1 MSNIENTKP
10 NITTPKQRLLE
21 QKKSL
26 IIGIVIL
33 AGLFGLFILSDAG
46 KPKTVKPSKDKKKE
60 EYTITIA
67 DITKN
72 AKTEDRWLVN
82 AQEKIEKQE
91 YKIDETA
98 QGNQRLKSEI
108 EELKSERLLQE
119 EKFSALEAKIEL
131 LSNKITTEGIHTNS
145 QSNSGE
151 LNPNAGAMPTA
162 QQPSITTINFD
173 DNESDD
179 FKSSSQVKQ
188 TTFNTKEG
196 YIPQGSY
203 VSAKIISAVDVQVGV
218 SAQSNPKPVL
228 LRITGDAKSAIFQDK
243 KLSVDITGCLITAG
257 AIGELSSEKVYIKLS
272 KMTCAKNNDEVT
284 EVPVQGYISAKGSNG
299 IRGEIIMKEGSMIGK
314 SFLAGMVGGLGQAYS
329 QSLAPPLTFGGGT
342 TTMTSISAES
352 AAKRGIGGGLGT
364 SGNQI
369 SQYLIKRAEQYQ
381 PVISIPSGIEVEVVF
396 IDGFFLDGRNKEVK
410 TKANASERTQKE
422 NTKEIEENN
431 NTTNEEE

>member
-1 MSNIENTKP
+1 MNNNQDTK
-10 NITTPKQRLLE
+10 NNLTTPKQRLLE

-26 IIGIVIL
+26 IIGIAIL

-46 KPKTVKPSKDKKKE
+46 KPKTTKPSKDKKKE

-151 LNPNAGAMPTA
+151 LNPNAGGMPVP

-173 DNESDD
+173 DNGSDD
-179 FKSSSQVKQ
+179 FKSPSTKQ

-228 LRITGDAKSAIFQDK
+228 LRITGDAKSAMFKDK
-243 KLSVDITGCLITAG
+243 KLSVDIEGCLITAG
-257 AIGELSSEKVYIKLS
+257 AVGELSSEKVYIKLS

-299 IRGEIIMKEGSMIGK
+299 IRGEVVMKEGSMIGK

-342 TTMTSISAES
+342 TTMTPISAEN

-410 TKANASERTQKE
+410 AKTKESIKNQKE
-422 NTKEIEENN
+422 NTKEIEESHNN
-431 NTTNEEE
+431 TNEEE

>member
-1 MSNIENTKP
+1 MSNIENTTT

-131 LSNKITTEGIHTNS
+131 LSNKITTEGIHTNI

-151 LNPNAGAMPTA
+151 LNPNAGAMPVP

-173 DNESDD
+173 DNGSDD

-299 IRGEIIMKEGSMIGK
+299 IRGQVIMKEGSMIGK

-342 TTMTSISAES
+342 TTQTAISAEN

-396 IDGFFLDGRNKEVK
+396 LDGFFLDGRNKEVK
-410 TKANASERTQKE
+410 AKTKEVAKE

-431 NTTNEEE
+431 NNTNEEE